1 MVSDVSKQI
10 LSKFLFIMD
19 TYEILI
25 FCGILLFSILN
36 IHMFLELIF
45 KQMFFLELLHNELK
59 IRAKIGK
66 VKDIK
71 ICRFLGM

>member
-10 LSKFLFIMD
+10 LSKFIFNMD

-25 FCGILLFSILN
+25 FFGILLFSIQN

-45 KQMFFLELLHNELK
+45 KQMFFLVQLHNVLK

-66 VKDIK
+66 LKHI
-71 ICRFLGM
+71 